1 MAKPTSIFIVDD
13 DPVQLQ
19 MLTDHLSSMSNFTI
33 RTFPT
38 GEDALKQIDT
48 MPDIVFLDYYLNS
61 VQKNAQDGLNIL
73 QEIKEKSPQTEV
85 IMLSG
90 QDKID
95 VAVEIM
101 KFGAF
106 DYIVKGESA
115 FYRAEKAVYNLY
127 RLAKL
132 KKSAGM
138 YKSLTITFAIAFVLM
153 IILVIVLRQK
163 GLITNNPGWM

>member
-1 MAKPTSIFIVDD
+1 MAKLTSIFIVDD

-19 MLTDHLSSMSNFTI
+19 MLTDHLSAMSNFTI

-38 GEDALKQIDT
+38 GEDALKQMDAL
-48 MPDIVFLDYYLNS
+48 PDIVFLDYYLNS
-61 VQKNAQDGLNIL
+61 VQKDAQDGLDIL
-73 QEIKEKSPQTEV
+73 QEIKEKSPHTEV

-90 QDKID
+90 QDKIE
-95 VAVEIM
+95 VAVEVM
-101 KFGAF
+101 KYGAF

-115 FYRAEKAVYNLY
+115 FFRAEKAVFNLY
-127 RLAKL
+127 RLTKL
-132 KKSAGM
+132 KQSAGM
-138 YKSLTITFAIAFVLM
+138 YKKLTIAFGIAFFLM

>member
-19 MLTDHLSSMSNFTI
+19 MLTDHLSSMANFSI
-33 RTFPT
+33 KTFAT
-38 GEDALKQIDT
+38 GEDALKQISD
-48 MPDIVFLDYYLNS
+48 MPNIVFLDYYLNS
-61 VQKNAQDGLNIL
+61 VDKNAQDGLDIL
-73 QEIKEKSPQTEV
+73 QEMKKQSPATEV

-95 VAVEIM
+95 VAVEVM
-101 KFGAF
+101 KYGAF

-132 KKSAGM
+132 KQNAGM
-138 YKSLTITFAIAFVLM
+138 YKSLSIAFGIAFIIM
-153 IILVIVLRQK
+153 IIIVIYLAMTGK
-163 GLITNNPGWM
+163 ISNNPGWV